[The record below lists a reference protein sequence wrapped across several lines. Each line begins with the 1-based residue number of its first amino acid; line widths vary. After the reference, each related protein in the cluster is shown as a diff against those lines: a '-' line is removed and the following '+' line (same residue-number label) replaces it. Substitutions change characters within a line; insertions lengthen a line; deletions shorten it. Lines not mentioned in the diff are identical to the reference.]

1 MKIQLKGD
9 LDIELTGLGCKPGD
23 IIEVT
28 PDPVSK
34 VGAMNFARYKSGVMC
49 NCVVWPVNYDVVNDE
64 ITPAPAPA
72 VKTSLTASVEIP
84 FQTISDILITAL
96 EGGSNYWY
104 YLPDLR
110 AVKKLVKEIDI
121 SKSERIALAVFRG
134 ASIPVHDTDAEE
146 GEEAMLG
153 YLNLENIKRGINL
166 YINDGRA
173 LNPCIDADEADLF
186 FQFVVMGKIVFG

>member
-64 ITPAPAPA
+64 ITPAPA
-72 VKTSLTASVEIP
+72 
-84 FQTISDILITAL
+84 SDDPYKKEAL
-96 EGGSNYWY
+96 KVHYE
-104 YLPDLR
+104 
-110 AVKKLVKEIDI
+110 LVKAGLFYEARRLLRSLNNGTKHIQL
-121 SKSERIALAVFRG
+121 SLC
-134 ASIPVHDTDAEE
+134 DTDWSLATFY
-146 GEEAMLG
+146 GLSGA
-153 YLNLENIKRGINL
+153 YTIRIRK
-166 YINDGRA
+166 
-173 LNPCIDADEADLF
+173 
-186 FQFVVMGKIVFG
+186 